1 MEVIKTVKLD
11 GETLRIVYD
20 PDATSPREWDN
31 LGTLYAWGEYK
42 HLGDE
47 HDHDF
52 EYPGDLIAS
61 GIHKGGILIPVY
73 IFVHGNITLSTTPFG
88 CTFDSG
94 KLGYYFMSKEKI
106 IHEYGVEHDREKVR
120 SYMENEIKTYDS
132 FLQGNTYG
140 YTIHKDAVC
149 GSCAHNE
156 PEEMDSC
163 YGFIGDDWANE
174 IVGELP
180 DKWQKELAK

>member
-1 MEVIKTVKLD
+1 
-11 GETLRIVYD
+11 
-20 PDATSPREWDN
+20 
-31 LGTLYAWGEYK
+31 
-42 HLGDE
+42 
-47 HDHDF
+47 
-52 EYPGDLIAS
+52 
-61 GIHKGGILIPVY
+61 
-73 IFVHGNITLSTTPFG
+73 
-88 CTFDSG
+88 
-94 KLGYYFMSKEKI
+94 MSKEKI